1 MLIEKGTDKSYQS
14 KNRESEYRID
24 MQPKVFHG
32 ANGVRQYVLGY
43 VQVCG
48 DSVISCMSYDNP
60 FKGDLPPKNYEE
72 HLQSIKYEIL
82 DYKRTVT
89 TSGTLML

>member
-60 FKGDLPPKNYEE
+60 LKAIFLRRITRCICKVLNMKFWITNGL
-72 HLQSIKYEIL
+72 
-82 DYKRTVT
+82 
-89 TSGTLML
+89 